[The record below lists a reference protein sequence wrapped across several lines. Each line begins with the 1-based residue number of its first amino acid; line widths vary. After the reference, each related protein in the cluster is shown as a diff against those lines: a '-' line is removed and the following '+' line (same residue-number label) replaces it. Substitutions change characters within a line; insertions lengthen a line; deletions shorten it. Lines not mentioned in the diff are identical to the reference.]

1 MKKKKKYINGYMEK
15 GVLVNGLMFGEEV
28 LEELFS
34 LKERKG
40 EHGENYRVILSDRTG
55 DVLAQ
60 TPIAFAKKAG
70 LYDMPEGTVIE
81 VSGVLLNDG
90 MDRMLVLRENISI
103 CTEYF
108 PREVIG
114 GISPE
119 VAAQCKKEI
128 RELFALIKHPG
139 YRALVE
145 ACLTD
150 DVLETMERMP
160 ATLKAYGR
168 YNGACL
174 VATNAVSHMVLTS
187 MTAYTKRGNRISTT
201 KPSWYAL
208 TTASLLFLYGNL
220 EFLTPLPPYKR
231 TTQGVMMG
239 YVALLQK
246 MIDGVIR
253 DNDIMLSETDYA
265 TLISI
270 LKVALEEKTGLRAV
284 SKDGSI
290 LRHIIT
296 LYRDCDCFDWDI
308 ANHEVEESE
317 ENEEGYYYSH
327 DMKAYVVP
335 SSENI

>member
-1 MKKKKKYINGYMEK
+1 MKKKEK
-15 GVLVNGLMFGEEV
+15 FIKDLVFGEDLKNEI
-28 LEELFS
+28 FS
-34 LKERKG
+34 LKQKKG
-40 EHGENYRVILSDRTG
+40 DCGENYRMVLSDRTG

-60 TPIAFAKKAG
+60 TPIASAKKAG

-81 VSGVLLNDG
+81 VSGVLLNEG
-90 MDRMLVLRENISI
+90 MDKMLILREDISV

-114 GISPE
+114 GISSE
-119 VAAQCKKEI
+119 VAEKCKAEI
-128 RELFALIKHPG
+128 RELFPMIKHPG

-150 DVLETMERMP
+150 DTLERMERMP
-160 ATLKAYGR
+160 ATVNAYGR

-187 MTAYTKRGNRISTT
+187 MTAYTKRGNNISTT

-220 EFLTPLPPYKR
+220 EYFSPMPPYRR

-253 DNDIMLSETDYA
+253 ENNIMLSEIDYA

-270 LKVALEEKTGLRAV
+270 LKVALEEKTGLRAA
-284 SKDGSI
+284 SKDGAI
-290 LRHIIT
+290 LRHVIT

-308 ANHEVEESE
+308 ANHDAEESE
-317 ENEEGYYYSH
+317 EVEDGYYYSRS
-327 DMKAYVVP
+327 MKAYVVP
-335 SSENI
+335 SSEPM